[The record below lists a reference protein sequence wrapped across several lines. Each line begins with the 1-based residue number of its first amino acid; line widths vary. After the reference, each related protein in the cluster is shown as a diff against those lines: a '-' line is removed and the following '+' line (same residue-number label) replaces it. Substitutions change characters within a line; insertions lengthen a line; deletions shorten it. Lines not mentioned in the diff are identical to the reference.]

1 MQKQKKQ
8 KTKTKKTK
16 KLWLSCVVFKFLSKK
31 IINLEDRNWK
41 QTGAQHSI
49 WSSKSRAFHIFP
61 RRQVFYYSYAS
72 KTILNKMSPNYGYF
86 GFHIDFHWSLGER
99 KQKSSSLENISILIH
114 HNVQPLSAGGLSLQP
129 NFQKGGLDRTSSFR
143 GGWWERGGDFFQGGC
158 KFHIKSKLKSEIF
171 NDKKSL

>member
-8 KTKTKKTK
+8 KTKTKKTQ

-61 RRQVFYYSYAS
+61 HRQVFYYSYTS

-86 GFHIDFHWSLGER
+86 GFHIDFHWSLCER
-99 KQKSSSLENISILIH
+99 KQKSS
-114 HNVQPLSAGGLSLQP
+114 NVHPPPLSARVMSLQL
-129 NFQKGGLDRTSSFR
+129 NFQKGGLDRTSTFR
-143 GGWWERGGDFFQGGC
+143 GGYWERGGDF
-158 KFHIKSKLKSEIF
+158 
-171 NDKKSL
+171 

>member
-1 MQKQKKQ
+1 MLCKSKKKQ
-8 KTKTKKTK
+8 KTKSKKTQ

-61 RRQVFYYSYAS
+61 HRQVFYYSYTS

-86 GFHIDFHWSLGER
+86 GFHIDFHWSLCER
-99 KQKSSSLENISILIH
+99 KQKSS
-114 HNVQPLSAGGLSLQP
+114 NVHPPPPFCRGHEPPTKFPKRGAWQDL
-129 NFQKGGLDRTSSFR
+129 NF
-143 GGWWERGGDFFQGGC
+143 
-158 KFHIKSKLKSEIF
+158 
-171 NDKKSL
+171 